1 MKRYLENI
9 IIAWLRS
16 QPGFTNR
23 SRFDLELL
31 TGDLVR
37 DIEDEVDDYVAQ
49 RLVEAEAE
57 ADRQFEAE
65 YEMLKAEREGRE
77 RQRRSVEALALGRG

>member
-77 RQRRSVEALALGRG
+77 RQRRSVEALAQGRG

>member
-49 RLVEAEAE
+49 RLVEAKPKPIASSKLNT
-57 ADRQFEAE
+57 RC
-65 YEMLKAEREGRE
+65 
-77 RQRRSVEALALGRG
+77 